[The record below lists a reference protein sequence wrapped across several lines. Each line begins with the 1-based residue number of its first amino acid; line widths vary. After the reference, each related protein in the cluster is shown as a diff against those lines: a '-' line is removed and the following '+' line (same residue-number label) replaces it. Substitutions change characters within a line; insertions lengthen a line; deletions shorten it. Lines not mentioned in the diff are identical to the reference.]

1 MNVFEMTQ
9 ATLIEE
15 GFPQVAA
22 ALAALG
28 PNRAGDPPL
37 GDLGWLPYADRFALA
52 RAANTAHC
60 ELGTVGWTFEGDPAA
75 LSDAMFDRGG
85 WRRDDHG
92 PNVAAAQQAWIA
104 AGGSWH
110 PARGARA

>member
-1 MNVFEMTQ
+1 MDVFEMTQ

-37 GDLGWLPYADRFALA
+37 GYLGWLPYADRFALA
-52 RAANTAHC
+52 CAANTAHC
-60 ELGTVGWTFEGDPAA
+60 ELGTAGWTFEGDPAA

-85 WRRDDHG
+85 WRREASG
-92 PNVAAAQQAWIA
+92 PQVARAQQAWVT